1 MTERTCWIC
10 GAPTNAASSL
20 CRTCHDHQRARDTE
34 PEPVPVVAPDV
45 TRDVPV
51 AELTTPARTTTAA
64 RWAWDKRRG
73 LLGAVLA
80 GGMAVLLVLAI
91 SFGWADAS
99 DRASELEHE
108 VDASEQALHRA
119 EKKLRKAQKEERHTT
134 KSLDRQ
140 KAATDFVESAYRG
153 SQSQLQQ
160 AHGLVASLQDQ
171 LSTSNSQ
178 VQSQAQ
184 CIYQVIGNLN
194 GRAGNA
200 ALRRVAAAHC

>member
-10 GAPTNAASSL
+10 GAPARAASSL
-20 CRTCHDHQRARDTE
+20 CRSCHDRQTADSE
-34 PEPVPVVAPDV
+34 PESVPIVAPEV
-45 TRDVPV
+45 TQQVPV
-51 AELTTPARTTTAA
+51 AELTTPVRTKNAA

-80 GGMAVLLVLAI
+80 GAMAVLLVLGI

-119 EKKLRKAQKEERHTT
+119 EKKLRKAQKEERKTT
-134 KSLDRQ
+134 KTLDRQ
-140 KAATDFVESAYRG
+140 KAATEFLEGAYRG

-160 AHGLVASLQDQ
+160 AHGLLTSLQNQ
-171 LSTSNSQ
+171 LDASNSQ
-178 VQSQAQ
+178 VETQAQ
-184 CIYQVIGNLN
+184 CIYQVIGSLD
-194 GRAGNA
+194 GKGGNA
-200 ALRRVAAAHC
+200 AVKRVADAHC